1 MKKLDGEI
9 MLPVIQTCGSLA
21 NMQLPDPELLQ
32 DYRDDARRVYWLDD
46 EITAMD
52 NLFIRRLIDWNQEDI
67 GRPPEERKPVYLMI
81 DTPGGALDT
90 TFALIDA
97 IQASQTPV
105 IGVVNGIA
113 YSGGFYVLL
122 ACNRRMGMK
131 HSSYMMHRGSGE
143 VSAPD
148 QRAAEMFM
156 KQWSSQVKTL
166 TDYVVDRTDMTSREV
181 KKAIDTD
188 TYYSADE
195 ALKKGILTELISSYD
210 VLLEDMASIE

>member
-81 DTPGGALDT
+81 DTPGGDLYT
-90 TFALIDA
+90 TLALIDA
-97 IQASQTPV
+97 IMASETPV
-105 IGVVNGIA
+105 IGVVVGTA

-122 ACNRRMGMK
+122 ACDKRIGMR
-131 HSSYMMHRGSGE
+131 HSSYMMHRGSGTID
-143 VSAPD
+143 APD
-148 QRAAEMFM
+148 QMAAEMAM
-156 KQWSSQVKTL
+156 KQWSEQVKTFM
-166 TDYVVDRTDMTSREV
+166 DFVVERTSMQVREV
-181 KKAIDTD
+181 RKALNTD
-188 TYYSADE
+188 TYYSADK
-195 ALKKGILTELISSYD
+195 ALEKGILTGMVTSMGELTD
-210 VLLEDMASIE
+210 GMAALR